1 MAPLRFGATGMKK
14 TSRLYAVTMG
24 ASALGCVQAVFD
36 EAGRHRRRFGKER
49 KETSIQNFAG

>member
-1 MAPLRFGATGMKK
+1 MKK